1 MEKNNAESTAVDA
14 TVEIVEDSKEVII
27 PVPGAK
33 VPQLA
38 SQDSFLATIER
49 LAALPDVN
57 PEHIEQFIKM
67 NERVLDRQAQKAF
80 NAAMTRAQK
89 KIELVVATSW
99 NEQTKS
105 HYANLKTTLLEVKPI
120 YTQEGFSLM
129 FYEGDSSRVE
139 THKRVCVD
147 IIHNQGHTEKR
158 HGEFAIQTTGIAG
171 KTMMTQIHGEG
182 SAFSYGRRYLT
193 CMIFN
198 VPTGDDDDGQAAGG
212 KIVEFV
218 DEKQLSELV
227 DTINDLEADEPKYLE
242 FISKVFGREIKEL
255 AQIPAI
261 HFKKAIEILEKRKK
275 PE

>member
-1 MEKNNAESTAVDA
+1 MEKDNAES

-33 VPQLA
+33 VPQIA

-198 VPTGDDDDGQAAGG
+198 VPTGDDDDGNAAGAG
-212 KIVEFV
+212 SGPAEYI
-218 DEKQLSELV
+218 DEKQLSTIV
-227 DTINDLEADEPKYLE
+227 DLINDTEANEPKFLE
-242 FISKVFGREIKEL
+242 LL
-255 AQIPAI
+255 ASVMECAAI
-261 HFKKAIEILEKRKK
+261 
-275 PE
+275 